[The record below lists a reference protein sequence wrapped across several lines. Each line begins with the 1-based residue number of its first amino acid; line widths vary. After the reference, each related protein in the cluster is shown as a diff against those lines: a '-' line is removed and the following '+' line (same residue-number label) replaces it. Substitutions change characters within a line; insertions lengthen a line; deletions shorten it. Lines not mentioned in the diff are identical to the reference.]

1 MPQKDK
7 LKRQEYNKLQYLK
20 NKEKKET
27 LEVKPTPTPT
37 PTPTQN
43 VLDNYYLLK
52 FFKNI
57 RKVNK
62 TFMNIKLKP
71 VVNKVQVNLKEAII
85 NELKIYQEKNKNKY
99 ESIRFKYK
107 YIIIDLKLSVKL
119 NSYIY
124 GTDEPQYTGK
134 CYNIFY
140 VNRTNKKLLGCI
152 RRLNLS
158 IDSEHYFK
166 YKYLSHKETYEKYR
180 EVEEYYKIHCPD
192 YKEEGKL
199 DTWLSYYVYNKEG
212 TRCTYYES
220 ENELKRDKYFNSES
234 NKPTELNTIKMRKT
248 FKQMDYSSTPIYHY
262 SAKNIKFW
270 DKKTQKPSN
279 KGLEIDRTFNYIY
292 ERGWKLNG
300 ITLDEIK
307 VFCHSNGLDKKIS
320 KNYKYG
326 DYANWI
332 LKDLN

>member
-37 PTPTQN
+37 PTQN

-62 TFMNIKLKP
+62 KFMNIKLKP

-134 CYNIFY
+134 CYNTFWVKRINESVTY
-140 VNRTNKKLLGCI
+140 IYKDKDHYIYYKQVDGWYNNYKKW
-152 RRLNLS
+152 
-158 IDSEHYFK
+158 
-166 YKYLSHKETYEKYR
+166 ETYIEI
-180 EVEEYYKIHCPD
+180 EEYYKIHFPN
-192 YKEEGKL
+192 YKNNEDFDCFWKYDKNDWKSQQENQ
-199 DTWLSYYVYNKEG
+199 NKY
-212 TRCTYYES
+212 CDIQKYINSVES
-220 ENELKRDKYFNSES
+220 
-234 NKPTELNTIKMRKT
+234 KPTGFNTIKMRKP
-248 FKQMDYSSTPIYHY
+248 FKKMDYALTPIYHY
-262 SAKNIKFW
+262 NAKNIKFW
-270 DKKTQKPSN
+270 DDKTKKTSN
-279 KGLEIDRTFNYIY
+279 KGLEADRSFMYY
-292 ERGWKLNG
+292 ESYSRHMKGWKFNG